1 MNLAK
6 SLPPRWLN
14 EPRHWSDTDG
24 LLHVR
29 TEGGSDF
36 WQKTQYGFE
45 RDSGHFH
52 GYPVGEEFTA
62 QVRIT
67 GTFTELY
74 DQAGLMVR
82 RDSAR
87 WCKTGLEIN
96 DGIAHLGSVLTL
108 GHSDWAL
115 GPMPDALRGF
125 WLRMTLQAQVLRL
138 QYSLDGVVWPLLRLC
153 RFAGGE
159 EGAPLEIGPYC
170 CSPQREGLEVSFT
183 DLQIGPVV
191 AKALHDLS

>member
-1 MNLAK
+1 MTLAK
-6 SLPPRWLN
+6 TPTAHWLN
-14 EPRHWSDTDG
+14 EPRRWSDTDG
-24 LLHVR
+24 LLHISTDR
-29 TEGGSDF
+29 ETDF

-45 RDSGHFH
+45 RDSGHFR
-52 GYPVGEEFTA
+52 GYAAGADFTV

-82 RDSAR
+82 QGSER

-115 GPMPDALRGF
+115 GPMPDAVRGF
-125 WLRMTLQAQVLRL
+125 WLRMTLHAEVLRL
-138 QYSLDGVVWPLLRLC
+138 QYSLDGQTWPLLRLC
-153 RFAGGE
+153 RFASE
-159 EGAPLEIGPYC
+159 EGAALQVGPYC
-170 CSPQREGLEVSFT
+170 CSPQREGLEVSFA
-183 DLQIGPVV
+183 DLQIGPAIV
-191 AKALHDLS
+191 KELHDLS

>member
-1 MNLAK
+1 MTLAK
-6 SLPPRWLN
+6 TLPAHWLN
-14 EPRHWSDTDG
+14 EPKRWSDVDG
-24 LLHVR
+24 LLHISTDR
-29 TEGGSDF
+29 ETDF

-45 RDSGHFH
+45 RDSGHFR
-52 GYPVGEEFTA
+52 GYAAGTDFTV

-82 RDSAR
+82 QGSEQ

-125 WLRMTLQAQVLRL
+125 WLRMTLHNQVLRL
-138 QYSLDGVVWPLLRLC
+138 QYSLDGLSWPLLRLC
-153 RFAGGE
+153 RFASE
-159 EGAPLEIGPYC
+159 EGAALQVGPYC
-170 CSPQREGLEVSFT
+170 CSPQREGLEVSFA
-183 DLQIGPVV
+183 DLQIGPAIV
-191 AKALHDLS
+191 KELHDLS

>member
-1 MNLAK
+1 MSPTK
-6 SLPPRWLN
+6 TLPAQWLN
-14 EPRHWSDTDG
+14 EPMHWSDTDG
-24 LLHVR
+24 VLHIR
-29 TEGGSDF
+29 TDSGTDF

-45 RDSGHFH
+45 RDSGHFR
-52 GYPVGEEFTA
+52 GFTAGEDFTA

-82 RDSAR
+82 QGSEH

-115 GPMPDALRGF
+115 GPMPDAVRGF
-125 WLRMTLQAQVLRL
+125 WLRMTLHEQVLRI
-138 QYSLDGVVWPLLRLC
+138 QYSLDGVAWPLLRLC
-153 RFAGGE
+153 RFASGE
-159 EGAPLEIGPYC
+159 AAALEVGPYC
-170 CSPQREGLEVSFT
+170 CSPQREGLEVSFA
-183 DLQIGPVV
+183 DLQIGPAIV
-191 AKALHDLS
+191 KELHDLS

>member
-1 MNLAK
+1 MSPTK
-6 SLPPRWLN
+6 TLPAQWLN
-14 EPRHWSDTDG
+14 EPTRWSDTDG
-24 LLHVR
+24 LLHIR
-29 TEGGSDF
+29 TDSGTDF

-45 RDSGHFH
+45 RDSGHFR
-52 GYPVGEEFTA
+52 GFTAGEDFTA

-82 RDSAR
+82 QGSER

-115 GPMPDALRGF
+115 GPMPDAVRGF
-125 WLRMTLQAQVLRL
+125 WLRMTLHEQVLRI
-138 QYSLDGVVWPLLRLC
+138 QYSLDGVAWPLLRLC
-153 RFAGGE
+153 RFASE
-159 EGAPLEIGPYC
+159 EGAALEVGPYC
-170 CSPQREGLEVSFT
+170 CSPQREGL
-183 DLQIGPVV
+183 
-191 AKALHDLS
+191 

>member
-1 MNLAK
+1 MSPTK
-6 SLPPRWLN
+6 TLPAQWLN
-14 EPRHWSDTDG
+14 EPTRWSDTDG
-24 LLHVR
+24 VLHIR
-29 TEGGSDF
+29 TDSGTDF

-45 RDSGHFH
+45 RDSGHFR
-52 GYPVGEEFTA
+52 GFTAGEDFTA

-82 RDSAR
+82 QRSEH

-115 GPMPDALRGF
+115 GPMPDAVRGF
-125 WLRMTLQAQVLRL
+125 WLRMTLHEQVLRI
-138 QYSLDGVVWPLLRLC
+138 QYSLDGVAWPLLRLC
-153 RFAGGE
+153 RFAIE
-159 EGAPLEIGPYC
+159 EGAVLEVGPYC
-170 CSPQREGLEVSFT
+170 CSPQREGLEVSFA
-183 DLQIGPVV
+183 DIQIGP
-191 AKALHDLS
+191 AIIKELHDLS

>member
-1 MNLAK
+1 MTLAK
-6 SLPPRWLN
+6 TLPARWLN
-14 EPRHWSDTDG
+14 EPKRWSDTDG
-24 LLHVR
+24 LLHISTDR
-29 TEGGSDF
+29 DTDF

-45 RDSGHFH
+45 RDSGHFR
-52 GYPVGEEFTA
+52 GYAAGADFTA

-67 GTFTELY
+67 GTFAELY

-82 RDSAR
+82 QGREQ

-125 WLRMTLQAQVLRL
+125 WLRMTLHDEVLRL
-138 QYSLDGVVWPLLRLC
+138 QYSLDGLTWPLLRLC
-153 RFAGGE
+153 RFASE
-159 EGAPLEIGPYC
+159 EGADLQVGPYC
-170 CSPQREGLEVSFT
+170 CSPQREGLEVSFA
-183 DLQIGPVV
+183 DLKIGP
-191 AKALHDLS
+191 AIIKELHDLS

>member
-1 MNLAK
+1 MSLAK
-6 SLPPRWLN
+6 TLSVQWLN
-14 EPRHWSDTDG
+14 QPTRWSDTDG
-24 LLHVR
+24 LLHI
-29 TEGGSDF
+29 TTDAETDF

-52 GYPVGEEFTA
+52 GYAAGTDFTA

-82 RDSAR
+82 QGSEH
-87 WCKTGLEIN
+87 WCKAGLEIS

-115 GPMPDALRGF
+115 GPMPDAVRGF
-125 WLRMTLQAQVLRL
+125 WLRMTLHEQVLRI

-153 RFAGGE
+153 RFASEAGT
-159 EGAPLEIGPYC
+159 AVDIGPYC
-170 CSPQREGLEVSFT
+170 CSPQREGLEVSFA
-183 DLQIGPVV
+183 DFQLGPAIV
-191 AKALHDLS
+191 KELHDLS